1 MRILAI
7 RGKNLA
13 SLAEPF
19 EILLNAGPLE
29 QAGLFAITG
38 QTGAGK
44 STILDALCLALYD
57 KIPRLPDG
65 HGFAVGHK
73 DEDENLRVVSTDV
86 RSILRRGTS
95 NAYAEVDFIGKDKHH
110 YRARW
115 EVSKARGK
123 ADGRLQS
130 QEVTLSKIDDG
141 QRIGQGKKN
150 TLETISELIDLNFDQ
165 FRRSVLLA
173 QGDFAAFLK
182 AKKDERSS
190 LLERI
195 TGTELYSELS
205 IAAFDRA
212 RQEKDAL
219 NLITIRMQDQI
230 PLDEEARQLLEQ
242 QRDQFIAQLAD
253 LDQQISS
260 NQKIIDW
267 YAELKK
273 LQEAEQV
280 ARDILTGSQQAWDA
294 AETGRQLMQKVE
306 AAQPLRPLLAQYQ
319 TANAEHLDAQQ
330 KLKDSVDQQAAAD
343 IKLQTAKEQ
352 LSTLAGTLAEAEQQQ
367 QQAQPV
373 LIKARALDTRIDV
386 IRKAVG
392 TLSAE
397 ENQLLQALDG
407 AKKEHQALLNRQAE
421 QTSALQQLNL
431 WLEQNQAIKPI
442 SAEWSR
448 WDAEL
453 ERYQTLNVRK
463 TDDALKAEQLRLA
476 VTKDEHSLA
485 ELKLAID
492 DSHKK
497 LELHQ
502 QALAQLKTQDSK
514 QSLEDLHR
522 SKDALEIKRE
532 QITRALNLANDAQ
545 ELQQAIKQ
553 DTDQLAATEQTINES
568 TLQLQTLNQQQ
579 MANGIA
585 LTEAKKALELI
596 QATTHKN
603 AEQFRSLLQEDQ
615 PCPVCGALEH
625 PWKDQAS
632 IGNEHAAAQSAR
644 VAELEN
650 LNETLIKAI
659 VELTKSISQR
669 QEQKTALAEKLAEA
683 QTKLAQCG
691 NDWAV
696 LAMHNKVA
704 SVPDR
709 LRHFDPPWQSPD
721 FSITD
726 IQLLPALKIQNEQIN
741 SALELIKQQEKAAL
755 ELQKQLKAAQD
766 LFDADQRNKEKL
778 SAEYAS
784 MDKQRVKNKVDL
796 EHVAISIQEQEKQLQ
811 AIVDLLA
818 TPFRQLEDWQSRLQD
833 SIAAFRQ
840 DCAVKAQQFQRTEQQ
855 IETAAKALEKINHDE
870 KLAEQALKQC
880 QQQHR
885 IKQAELKTQ
894 TEEQQ
899 KLSVERDAVL
909 PRVTADSY
917 EQTVNQ
923 SLQVARA
930 AHQQAGH
937 TVSQAETEL
946 ATHKQNQ
953 QHWQTETGRR
963 YDNLEKALSV
973 LNQSL
978 EKQAIDLEQLSRLL
992 EKDEHWLAAQ
1002 KAQMATLE
1010 RGLQESAALLKVKA
1024 DDCLKQ
1030 QSHPVEIPEENAH
1043 KLSAELQQQRQ
1054 AIHTQKEEQVILLR
1068 EDDKKIETGRALKA
1082 ELDSQ
1087 RGRWDQW
1094 ESLNELIGS
1103 KSGAKFRTFAQ
1114 SLTLEAL
1121 LAHSNQHLEDFAKR
1135 YALQRVPGSDLELQI
1150 IDRDMADDV
1159 RSVHSLS
1166 GGESFLVSL
1175 ALALGLASLSSNK
1188 TQVESLFIDE
1198 GFGSLDP
1205 ETLDI
1210 AIASLDTLQALGRKV
1225 GVISHVPILVER
1237 IGAKVVVEKQGGGRS
1252 SVLIV
1257 GGY

>member
-73 DEDENLRVVSTDV
+73 DEDENLRVTSNDV

-123 ADGRLQS
+123 ADGRLQA
-130 QEVTLSKIDDG
+130 QEITLSKIDDG

-150 TLETISELIDLNFDQ
+150 TLEKICELIDLNFDQ

-205 IAAFDRA
+205 IAAFERA

-219 NLITIRMQDQI
+219 NLIASRMQDQI
-230 PLDEEARQLLEQ
+230 PLDKEARQLLEQ
-242 QRDQFIAQLAD
+242 QRDQFTSQLAD
-253 LDQQISS
+253 LDQQIEH

-273 LQEAEQV
+273 RQEAERV
-280 ARDILTGSQQAWDA
+280 ARDELTISQQAWDA
-294 AETGRQLMQKVE
+294 AEAERQLIQKVE

-343 IKLQTAKEQ
+343 IKLQTSKEQ
-352 LSTLAGTLAEAEQQQ
+352 LSTLAGALAEAEQQQ

-386 IRKAVG
+386 IRRAVG

-421 QTSALQQLNL
+421 QTSALQQLNV

-453 ERYQTLNVRK
+453 ERYQTLNARK

-476 VTKDEHSLA
+476 VAKDEHSLA

-492 DSHKK
+492 DSHEK

-502 QALAQLKTQDSK
+502 QALVQLKAQDSK

-553 DTDQLAATEQTINES
+553 DTDQLAATEQAINES

-585 LTEAKKALELI
+585 LSEAKKALELI

-603 AEQFRSLLQEDQ
+603 AEQFRTLLQEDQ

-632 IGNEHAAAQSAR
+632 IGNEHAVAQSVR
-644 VAELEN
+644 VAELES
-650 LNETLIKAI
+650 LNETLIKTTA
-659 VELTKSISQR
+659 ELTKSISQG

-683 QTKLAQCG
+683 LAKLAQCG

-709 LRHFDPPWQSPD
+709 LRHFHPPWQSPD
-721 FSITD
+721 FAITD

-741 SALELIKQQEKAAL
+741 SALELIKRQEKAAL
-755 ELQKQLKAAQD
+755 ELQRQLKAVQD

-778 SAEYAS
+778 SAEYAT
-784 MDKQRVKNKVDL
+784 MDKQYAKNKADL
-796 EHVAISIQEQEKQLQ
+796 EYVTAGIQEQGKQLQ

-833 SIAAFRQ
+833 STAAFRQ

-870 KLAEQALKQC
+870 KLAEQ
-880 QQQHR
+880 
-885 IKQAELKTQ
+885 
-894 TEEQQ
+894 
-899 KLSVERDAVL
+899 S
-909 PRVTADSY
+909 
-917 EQTVNQ
+917 
-923 SLQVARA
+923 
-930 AHQQAGH
+930 
-937 TVSQAETEL
+937 
-946 ATHKQNQ
+946 
-953 QHWQTETGRR
+953 
-963 YDNLEKALSV
+963 
-973 LNQSL
+973 
-978 EKQAIDLEQLSRLL
+978 
-992 EKDEHWLAAQ
+992 
-1002 KAQMATLE
+1002 
-1010 RGLQESAALLKVKA
+1010 
-1024 DDCLKQ
+1024 
-1030 QSHPVEIPEENAH
+1030 
-1043 KLSAELQQQRQ
+1043 
-1054 AIHTQKEEQVILLR
+1054 
-1068 EDDKKIETGRALKA
+1068 
-1082 ELDSQ
+1082 
-1087 RGRWDQW
+1087 
-1094 ESLNELIGS
+1094 
-1103 KSGAKFRTFAQ
+1103 
-1114 SLTLEAL
+1114 
-1121 LAHSNQHLEDFAKR
+1121 
-1135 YALQRVPGSDLELQI
+1135 
-1150 IDRDMADDV
+1150 
-1159 RSVHSLS
+1159 
-1166 GGESFLVSL
+1166 
-1175 ALALGLASLSSNK
+1175 
-1188 TQVESLFIDE
+1188 
-1198 GFGSLDP
+1198 
-1205 ETLDI
+1205 
-1210 AIASLDTLQALGRKV
+1210 
-1225 GVISHVPILVER
+1225 
-1237 IGAKVVVEKQGGGRS
+1237 
-1252 SVLIV
+1252 
-1257 GGY
+1257 